1 MKRLIKTVDLIFF
14 QDDANG
20 EFGLAHKE
28 TYNESNNPFNAF
40 WGGMGIFH
48 DVFEHSHEFTHKYF
62 RGDYAMNI
70 GGEMAAMGS
79 MMYYIDEM
87 GISNRITQNARW
99 RGNGELMRETTLSDV
114 HEAIS
119 SGYCNYGYT
128 LESNVP
134 KQRPTDNGEL
144 EYQIAEYYKKVKT
157 LPLSTDENER
167 EFGRDYKKSVTFRKI
182 ADLHRYG
189 YRMAEKLIPHKWD
202 NVATL
207 TSFITFWDK
216 FTKNNPAQ
224 EMQNAFKGLTIK
236 LYKDENGFVTWKGVF
251 KSRDRFSIK
260 DATVTENTNYFDIYD
275 YYVEN

>member
-40 WGGMGIFH
+40 WSGMGIFH

-79 MMYYIDEM
+79 MLYYIDEM
-87 GISNRITQNARW
+87 GISNRLRQGFNW
-99 RGNGELMRETTLSDV
+99 RSNGETMRESTFAEV

-134 KQRPTDNGEL
+134 KQRPSDNGEL

-189 YRMAEKLIPHKWD
+189 YRMAAKLVPHNWD

-207 TSFITFWDK
+207 TSFITFWDN
-216 FTKNNPAQ
+216 FTKNNSAE
-224 EMQNAFKGLTIK
+224 EMQNSFKGLTIK
-236 LYKDENGFVTWKGVF
+236 LYKDENGFISWKGVF
-251 KSRDRFSIK
+251 KSRDKYSVK
-260 DATVTENTNYFDIYD
+260 DAMVTENTKYFDIYE